1 MVTDPIRVLIADHY
15 PAFRAGVRSFLSEAE
30 PDIEVVGEADYDEAF
45 LEAIEQMGPQ
55 VVLAGV
61 ATGQWKQ
68 GLKVLAQLGTLQPV
82 PGIVV
87 MMAEADGAFIVP
99 ALLHGTSGIVGR
111 ETTAEVLHYA
121 IHQAARGTRFLASP
135 IIETVIAYLRPYEAA
150 IAGRALAPLELEE
163 KLTTLTDREREAFQL
178 VAQGLTNREIA
189 NRLSL
194 SPGTVKAHVSN
205 ILVKLGLANRT
216 QVILLAAG
224 LLPAQ
229 KDKPDDEVDYAKG

>member
-15 PAFRAGVRSFLSEAE
+15 SAFRAGVRSFLSDAG

-68 GLKVLAQLGTLQPV
+68 GLKVLAQLGALQPA

-99 ALLHGTSGIVGR
+99 ALLHGASGIVGR

-121 IHQAARGTRFLASP
+121 IHQAARGNRFLASP

-150 IAGRALAPLELEE
+150 IAGRALGPLGLEE
-163 KLTTLTDREREAFQL
+163 KLTTLTDREREVFQL

-189 NRLSL
+189 DQFSL
-194 SPGTVKAHVSN
+194 SIGTVKSHVGH
-205 ILVKLGLANRT
+205 ILSKLGLQKRA
-216 QVILLAAG
+216 QAALLVMEQA
-224 LLPAQ
+224 LAQ
-229 KDKPDDEVDYAKG
+229 KTKPKEEVD